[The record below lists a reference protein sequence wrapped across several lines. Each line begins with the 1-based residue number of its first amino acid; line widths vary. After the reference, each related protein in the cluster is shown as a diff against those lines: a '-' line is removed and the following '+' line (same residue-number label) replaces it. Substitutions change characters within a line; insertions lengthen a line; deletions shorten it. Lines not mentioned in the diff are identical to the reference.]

1 MGFRRWL
8 LEYDSAT
15 FASYINTLQ
24 RQHFQAERIP
34 GLGRHVHDW
43 FNAKASALLVE
54 ASQSRVSKKSLVM
67 TMDNEPGPELRRRE
81 AGTDYEDD
89 ESAMRDI
96 ESLPNDDDEF
106 DIMDTIA
113 TQTQTV
119 PQSQSVRDD
128 GMEEGG
134 EDEDDDEG
142 LREVSEDAHP
152 VFRPLSF
159 GLEDNLEMSVKRRI
173 RKGHEVV
180 LEEQPKWA
188 LLAKVLKEVEDTIT
202 RVSETHAGE
211 SRIITDHTVMNIV
224 C

>member
-1 MGFRRWL
+1 MDFSRWL

-24 RQHFQAERIP
+24 RQHFQAEKIP
-34 GLGRHVHDW
+34 GVGRHVHDW

-54 ASQSRVSKKSLVM
+54 ASQSRVSRKSLTM

-89 ESAMRDI
+89 ESAMRDMPA
-96 ESLPNDDDEF
+96 LPNDDDEF
-106 DIMDTIA
+106 DVMDTIA
-113 TQTQTV
+113 TQTQTM

-128 GMEEGG
+128 GL
-134 EDEDDDEG
+134 DEDDESDQDG
-142 LREVSEDAHP
+142 DLREVTDEAPP
-152 VFRPLSF
+152 VFRPLAF
-159 GLEDNLEMSVKRRI
+159 GLEDNLETSVQRRI

-202 RVSETHAGE
+202 RVSESHAG
-211 SRIITDHTVMNIV
+211 IYHTPIKPVIV
-224 C
+224 ILS